1 MTELI
6 VIYSPRISPLFLFN
20 FFKMKTRIFTFFTFL
35 SLAFVGFS
43 QQVVEG
49 VVEDRSGSAVV
60 AADIEISSTNMHT
73 RTDENGHFSFDQ
85 VIFSGK
91 TFILNV
97 NKPGFL
103 PQSFEFFVDHPT
115 GLKLLLRTSTQTLED
130 VQVST
135 TRISDKS
142 SSAIM
147 VRKINPLE
155 RKNFGQDLPILLEAT
170 PSLVTTSDAGT
181 GIGYT
186 GLRIRGVDASRINV
200 TINGIPVNDPESHDV
215 YWVNMPDLAS
225 SIENIQIQ
233 RGVGSSTNGAASFG
247 ACLNIKTQDISE
259 KAFGSVDQSIGSFGT
274 HKTTVKAGTGILN
287 NHFSLETRMSSIQSN
302 GYLDRASSD
311 LKSYF
316 ISGAYIG
323 KKSILKAVVFSGKEI
338 TYQAWYGTPESR
350 IKGDTAA
357 MNAYADRNGLSA
369 EERENLL
376 NAGRTYNYYTYKN
389 EVDHYQQDNY
399 QLHFT
404 HNLSNKL
411 TLNVAG
417 HYTYGRGYYE
427 QYRKNESLSD
437 YGLNPV
443 IVGLDTVLQ
452 TNLIRRLWLDND
464 FYGGVYSLTYKPT
477 THLDFILGGSANT
490 YVGRHYGELV
500 WAQYASNSEIY
511 QRYYNN
517 DSRKSEESS
526 YLKAVYSKGKFD
538 VFTDLQFR
546 HVDYSFV
553 GKELVNGVPSDVT
566 QAVQFNFFNPKV
578 GGSFKLNTHQT
589 LFLNAGISH
598 REPVRADFVEST
610 AQNRPTF
617 ETLQDVELGHQI
629 RTSKLNLTTNVYF
642 MNYHNQL
649 LLTGEI
655 NDVGAYIHSN
665 VAKSYRLG
673 VEVYGSYQ
681 LDKKW
686 KMTGAITLSENKILH
701 FNEYLDVYLD
711 TVPYYTQQVIKHE
724 KTNMSFS
731 PNFTG
736 NLGLQWSPIENLQV
750 AWMTKLVGRQFLDN
764 TGDIHRSIDPYNF
777 SNIQCN
783 YSIFP
788 KLCKEI
794 QLGIMVNNVFNQY
807 YSNNGYTFSYAYAGQ
822 TTTENFYYPQA
833 GRNFLA
839 RVLLKF

>member
-1 MTELI
+1 MAL
-6 VIYSPRISPLFLFN
+6 
-20 FFKMKTRIFTFFTFL
+20 
-35 SLAFVGFS
+35 S
-43 QQVVEG
+43 QQSIHG
-49 VVEDRSGSAVV
+49 VIEDRTGAFIQ
-60 AADIEISSTNMHT
+60 AAHVSVLNTNVEVNS
-73 RTDENGHFSFDQ
+73 DNKGHFELNRLPINDS
-85 VIFSGK
+85 
-91 TFILNV
+91 TYTILV
-97 NKPGFL
+97 EKPGYL
-103 PQSFEFFVDHPT
+103 PQSITISSRTPKELTVVLFT
-115 GLKLLLRTSTQTLED
+115 GMKTLED

-135 TRISDKS
+135 TRIAEHST
-142 SSAIM
+142 SALL
-147 VRKINPLE
+147 VRKINPIE

-170 PSLVTTSDAGT
+170 PSIVTTSDAGT

-247 ACLNIKTQDISE
+247 ASLNIKTQDISE
-259 KAFGSVDQSIGSFGT
+259 KAFGSIDQSIGSFGT
-274 HKTTVKAGTGILN
+274 HKTTIKAGTGILN

-316 ISGAYIG
+316 LSGAYIG
-323 KKSILKAVVFSGKEI
+323 KKSVLKAIIFSGKEI

-357 MNAYADRNGLSA
+357 MNAYADRNGLST

-376 NAGRTYNYYTYKN
+376 SSGRTYNYYTYKN

-404 HNLSNKL
+404 HTFNNKL
-411 TLNVAG
+411 ILNLAG

-427 QYRKNESLSD
+427 QYRKGENLSD

-443 IVGLDTVLQ
+443 IVGSDTLLQ

-464 FYGGVYSLTYKPT
+464 FYGGVYSLTYRPT
-477 THLDFILGGSANT
+477 NHLEFIFGGSVNS

-500 WAQYASNSEIY
+500 WAEYASNSEIY
-511 QRYYNN
+511 LRYYSN
-517 DSRKSEESS
+517 DSRKSEESA
-526 YLKAVYSKGKFD
+526 YLKAVYTKGKFD

-553 GKELVNGVPSDVT
+553 GKELVNGTPSDVT
-566 QAVQFNFFNPKV
+566 QSVQFNFFNPKV
-578 GGSFKLNTHQT
+578 GGSYKLNTNQM
-589 LFLNAGISH
+589 LFVNAGISH

-610 AQNRPTF
+610 PQNRPTF

-629 RTSKLNLTTNVYF
+629 STKRLNLTTNLYF

-673 VEVYGSYQ
+673 MEVYGAYKF
-681 LDKKW
+681 DKKW

-711 TVPYYTQQVIKHE
+711 TLPYYTQQVIKHE

-731 PNFTG
+731 PNLTG
-736 NLGLQWSPIENLQV
+736 NIGLQWTPIENLQV

-764 TGDIHRSIDPYNF
+764 TGNINRSIDPYNF
-777 SNIQCN
+777 SNFQVN

-788 KLCKEI
+788 KFCQEI
-794 QLGIMVNNVFNQY
+794 QFGLMVNNVFNQY
-807 YSNNGYTFSYAYAGQ
+807 YSNNGYTFSYAYGGQ

-833 GRNFLA
+833 GRNFIA